1 MHEIN
6 YFLESS
12 EAIKNLCKEE
22 SVLKD
27 SLDLIYETLNNDNK
41 ILVAGNGGSNSDAE
55 HFVGELVCTFN
66 KKKRR
71 GLSAIHLGGNSTSL
85 TAWGND
91 FDFHSYIEREIQ
103 ALGKNGD
110 LLILISTGG
119 GDLKTKTSYNMI
131 LANKM
136 AKNLNLKT
144 IALVGKSGGYLGKN
158 SDVVIHVK
166 NNITSIIQE
175 CHIAILHYLC
185 YGIDELFE

>member
-1 MHEIN
+1 MHDIN

-22 SVLKD
+22 SALKN
-27 SLDLIYETLNNDNK
+27 SLDLIYETLSNDNK
-41 ILVAGNGGSNSDAE
+41 VLVAGNGGSNSDAE

-91 FDFHSYIEREIQ
+91 FDFDSYIEREIQ

-144 IALVGKSGGYLGKN
+144 IALVGKSGGYLSKN
-158 SDVVIHVK
+158 SDLVIHVK
-166 NNITSIIQE
+166 NNTTSIIQE

>member
-27 SLDLIYETLNNDNK
+27 SLDLIYETLNNDKK

-103 ALGKNGD
+103 ALGKKGD

-144 IALVGKSGGYLGKN
+144 IALVGKSGGYLSKN

-175 CHIAILHYLC
+175 CHIAIIHYLC